1 MEKLEPTSIV
11 ILNKTNINDI
21 VKELTSCVLTYDYL
35 CLFRT
40 QKWCTEILYSIED
53 STALTQEHES
63 FRNDSF
69 NLVDPKEFRRFQLA
83 RSCFNSKEFLRASF
97 YLKDCESPA
106 SYFLNVYSKYMA
118 IMKKC
123 ADNKSDLFNNMDSSN
138 FDSLQSLRNELASKY
153 FKNQLDSYSLYMSI
167 SNF

>member
-1 MEKLEPTSIV
+1 MEKSLVQNNFV
-11 ILNKTNINDI
+11 ILNKTNANEI

-35 CLFRT
+35 CLSRT
-40 QKWCTEILYSIED
+40 QKWCSEMLYAIDEA
-53 STALTQEHES
+53 TPINEYES
-63 FRNDSF
+63 FRNEYF
-69 NLVDPKEFRRFQLA
+69 NLIDPKEFRRFQLA

-106 SYFLNVYSKYMA
+106 GYFLNVYSKYMA

-138 FDSLQSLRNELASKY
+138 FDSLQSLRNELSTKC
-153 FKNQLDSYSLYMSI
+153 FKNQLDAFSLYV
-167 SNF
+167 

>member
-1 MEKLEPTSIV
+1 MEKSLVPNNLV
-11 ILNKTNINDI
+11 ILNKTNINEI

-35 CLFRT
+35 CLSRT
-40 QKWCTEILYSIED
+40 QKWCSEMLYAIEETTPLNEYDSIK
-53 STALTQEHES
+53 
-63 FRNDSF
+63 NDYF
-69 NLVDPKEFRRFQLA
+69 NMIDLKEFRRFQLA

-106 SYFLNVYSKYMA
+106 GFFLNVYAKYMA

-138 FDSLQSLRNELASKY
+138 FDSLQSLRNELSTKY
-153 FKNQLDSYSLYMSI
+153 NKNQLDAYSLYL
-167 SNF
+167 

>member
-1 MEKLEPTSIV
+1 MEKSAPTNTV
-11 ILNKTNINDI
+11 ILNKTNLSEIT
-21 VKELTSCVLTYDYL
+21 KELTSCVLTYDYL

-40 QKWCTEILYSIED
+40 QKWCSEMLYSIED
-53 STALTQEHES
+53 TTTSTSEHES
-63 FRNDSF
+63 WKND
-69 NLVDPKEFRRFQLA
+69 NLYLVDSQEFRRYQLA

-97 YLKDCESPA
+97 YLRDCESPA

-153 FKNQLDSYSLYMSI
+153 FKSHLDAFSLYV
-167 SNF
+167 